1 MFAKFERLLN
11 PTDTPAQAEPP
22 ASFMAFFWHFIRQ
35 SKGLF
40 VALFAAGFVVALL
53 DSTIPVFMGRIVT
66 LITASPPQELF
77 AHYWPHLVGMALV
90 LLIARPLAMFA
101 QNLLANQAVAANVS
115 NRIRWQNHWY
125 VVRQSWT
132 FFQNDFAG
140 RIANRVM
147 QTGPAIRET
156 MVAMLTSVWY
166 ILVYGT
172 AALILLARADPI
184 LALPIVL
191 WFVGYLIFLRIIVP
205 RMRDR
210 SKEVSEGRSM
220 LTGRIVDSY
229 TNILTVKLFARARE
243 EDAYVRDAIDQHT
256 GLFYRSLRLNT
267 LFGLCLSSLN
277 AMMVTGTGALALCL
291 WTQGKVE
298 IGTVAMALPL
308 AWQIVNIAGWVAW
321 QITSIFENIGVVQE
335 GMMTIARPI
344 ALTDR
349 PDAPDLEVT
358 RGEIRFEDVRFG
370 YGREALARADGT
382 MRSRAVID
390 GLTLTVKPGEKIGLI
405 GRSGAGKST
414 LVNLLL
420 RFFDLEG
427 GRILIDG
434 QDIAGV
440 TQESLRAQISMVT
453 QDTSLLHRSIKGQH
467 PLRPPAGDRRGDRR
481 GREARPCRRVH
492 PRARGLEEAARLRR
506 AGRRARRQALR
517 RPAPAHRDRARD
529 PQGRAD
535 PGARRGHLR
544 TRQRGRGGD
553 PVVARHADGRQ
564 DGDRDRAPALDH
576 RAHGPADRARPRPHR
591 RTGHARRTAGA
602 RRPLR
607 ALWRRQSGGFLDA
620 ADWRRRSNAGRTME
634 WARCNDSAP
643 TACLR
648 R

>member
-1 MFAKFERLLN
+1 MFRLFERLLN
-11 PTDTPAQAEPP
+11 PTETPERVTPP
-22 ASFMAFFWHFIRQ
+22 GGFIAFFWHFARQ

-40 VALFAAGFVVALL
+40 VGLFAAGFVVALL
-53 DSTIPVFMGRIVT
+53 DATIPIFMGRIVT
-66 LITASPPQELF
+66 LITSNPPDELF
-77 AHYWPHLVGMALV
+77 AQFWPHLVGMALV
-90 LLIARPLAMFA
+90 LLIARPLAMFV
-101 QNLLANQAVAANVS
+101 QNLLANQAVSANVS

-156 MVAMLTSVWY
+156 MVALLTSVWY

-172 AALILLARADPI
+172 AALILLASADPW
-184 LALPIVL
+184 LALPVAL
-191 WFVGYLIFLRIIVP
+191 WFVGYLVFLRLIVP

-267 LFGLCLSSLN
+267 VFGLCLSTLN
-277 AMMVTGTGALALCL
+277 AMMVTGTGALALVL

-298 IGTVAMALPL
+298 VGTVAMALPL

-321 QITSIFENIGVVQE
+321 QITSIFENIGVIQE
-335 GMMTIARPI
+335 GMMTIARPN

-349 PDAPDLEVT
+349 PDAPELEVT

-370 YGREALARADGT
+370 YGREALAREDGSL
-382 MRSRAVID
+382 RSRAVID

-440 TQESLRAQISMVT
+440 TQESLRSQISMVT
-453 QDTSLLHRSIKGQH
+453 QDTSLLHRSIRDNIRYG
-467 PLRPPAGDRRGDRR
+467 RPQATDA
-481 GREARPCRRVH
+481 EIVA
-492 PRARGLEEAARLRR
+492 AARLAHAEEFIHELEDWKTRR
-506 AGRRARRQALR
+506 GYDAQVGERGVKLSGGQRQRIAIARVILKDAPILVLDEATSALDSEVE
-517 RPAPAHRDRARD
+517 AAIQSSLGTLMEGKTVIAIAHRLSTIARMDRLIVLE
-529 PQGRAD
+529 QGRIVEQ
-535 PGARRGHLR
+535 GS
-544 TRQRGRGGD
+544 
-553 PVVARHADGRQ
+553 HAE
-564 DGDRDRAPALDH
+564 LL
-576 RAHGPADRARPRPHR
+576 AHG
-591 RTGHARRTAGA
+591 GHYA
-602 RRPLR
+602 

-620 ADWRRRSNAGRTME
+620 PDMQAAE
-634 WARCNDSAP
+634 
-643 TACLR
+643 
-648 R
+648 

>member
-1 MFAKFERLLN
+1 MFTLFERLLK
-11 PTDTPAQAEPP
+11 PTDTPERTEPP
-22 ASFMAFFWHFIRQ
+22 GGFVAFFWHFARQ
-35 SKGLF
+35 AKGLF
-40 VALFAAGFVVALL
+40 AALFAAGLVVALL

-66 LITASPPQELF
+66 LITASPPDELF
-77 AHYWPHLVGMALV
+77 AKFWPHLLAMALV
-90 LLIARPLAMFA
+90 LLIARPLALTT
-101 QNLLANQAVAANVS
+101 QNLIANQAISANVS

-125 VVRQSWT
+125 VVRQSWA

-156 MVAMLTSVWY
+156 LVALLTSVWY

-172 AALILLARADPI
+172 AALILLGSADPW
-184 LALPIVL
+184 LALPVVL
-191 WFVGYLIFLRIIVP
+191 WFLGYLVMLRVLVP

-267 LFGLCLSSLN
+267 VFGLWLSSLN
-277 AMMVTGTGALALCL
+277 AAMVTGTAGLALVL

-298 IGTVAMALPL
+298 VGTVAMALPL

-321 QITSIFENIGVVQE
+321 QITSIFENVGVIQE

-349 PDAPDLEVT
+349 PDAPELKVA

-370 YGREALARADGT
+370 YGRAPTVREDG
-382 MRSRAVID
+382 RPYAVID
-390 GLTLTVKPGEKIGLI
+390 GLTLTVKAGEKIGLI

-434 QDIAGV
+434 VDIATV
-440 TQESLRAQISMVT
+440 TQESLRSQISMVT
-453 QDTSLLHRSIKGQH
+453 QDTSLLHRSIGDNIRYGRPQASEDDIVTAAKLAHAHEFVLELEDWKG
-467 PLRPPAGDRRGDRR
+467 RRGYGAQVGER
-481 GREARPCRRVH
+481 GVKLSGGQRQRIAIARVILKDAPILVLDEATSALDSEV
-492 PRARGLEEAARLRR
+492 EAAIQSSLGTLM
-506 AGRRARRQALR
+506 AGKTVIAI
-517 RPAPAHRDRARD
+517 AHRLSTIARMDR
-529 PQGRAD
+529 
-535 PGARRGHLR
+535 LI
-544 TRQRGRGGD
+544 
-553 PVVARHADGRQ
+553 V
-564 DGDRDRAPALDH
+564 LDH
-576 RAHGPADRARPRPHR
+576 GRIVEQGSHEELLRHG
-591 RTGHARRTAGA
+591 GHYA
-602 RRPLR
+602 
-607 ALWRRQSGGFLDA
+607 ALWRRQSGGFIDA
-620 ADWRRRSNAGRTME
+620 GMQAAE
-634 WARCNDSAP
+634 
-643 TACLR
+643 
-648 R
+648 